1 MAKSKKRARQA
12 KRRAERRANKH
23 TTSEPTL
30 GTLLLRRI
38 QTEART
44 RREAAARRLAD
55 TEDGEKRRRERAGAQ
70 GRTRDKP

>member
-23 TTSEPTL
+23 TNSEPTPR
-30 GTLLLRRI
+30 TLLLRRI

-44 RREAAARRLAD
+44 RREAAAHRLAD
-55 TEDGEKRRRERAGAQ
+55 AEAGEKRRRERAGAQ
-70 GRTRDKP
+70 GRTRDEP